1 MLENKEL
8 EGTIGRGNTLG
19 NIQSTEIQVLQFL
32 GSGGEGK
39 VFLGRIT
46 ELDQLVAFKSFE
58 IVENEEQERK
68 IMEAI
73 KKEMKIVKKLIHKN
87 VVKFYTIHKSNIDGD
102 NAVQYNIL
110 MEYMEGGSLEQRL
123 LKLKGAPLKL
133 SNIKSIITQILSG
146 LAYLHENKI
155 IHRDLKPGNILM
167 DETHSRYKIADF
179 GVATEVIGKNTNTK
193 RTETGTAW
201 YMAPEV
207 IRGEPYSY
215 PIDIWALGWILYE
228 LVSGKRPYYTCKNRF
243 ASMFATANNET
254 PLQK

>member
-1 MLENKEL
+1 
-8 EGTIGRGNTLG
+8 
-19 NIQSTEIQVLQFL
+19 
-32 GSGGEGK
+32 
-39 VFLGRIT
+39 
-46 ELDQLVAFKSFE
+46 
-58 IVENEEQERK
+58 
-68 IMEAI
+68 
-73 KKEMKIVKKLIHKN
+73 
-87 VVKFYTIHKSNIDGD
+87 VKFYTIHKSNIDGD

-123 LKLKGAPLKL
+123 LKLKGAALKL

-215 PIDIWALGWILYE
+215 PIDIWALG
-228 LVSGKRPYYTCKNRF
+228 
-243 ASMFATANNET
+243 
-254 PLQK
+254 